1 MELNYRIMDRN
12 NQEILK
18 SLEIELGQLNL
29 FLEDLKI
36 LINEINNDKY
46 NTVLEE
52 LNQDT
57 DRLRANYSI
66 LYSQIL
72 IDHPE
77 LEELVQN

>member
-1 MELNYRIMDRN
+1 MDRN

-77 LEELVQN
+77 LKELVQN

>member
-77 LEELVQN
+77 LKELVQN